1 MGPRQVDDLG
11 AIDEEDR
18 FDGGDDAA
26 NASLPA
32 FFECRREIGGA
43 IDIVNQQLDAQ
54 RLRRCVQ
61 RGDLPA
67 RDRIA
72 GIGQDQDARQAG
84 HRLLQQLQS
93 LGDHQRG
100 KRRRTG
106 YVAARPCEAGHQPGP
121 HRIAQR
127 EHHDRYR
134 AGCLLGGC
142 GRRRGADDDHVR
154 LVADTLGGKIREGVG
169 PAIGRKPVDRQAPT
183 IDVAEFAESIEERR
197 ISAPARRR
205 RIEGQQAKP
214 GHLRG
219 GLAERD
225 GRLQKSRAHPKEQ

>member
-84 HRLLQQLQS
+84 HRDISLQARPARV
-93 LGDHQRG
+93 DAQRAQQQ
-100 KRRRTG
+100 
-106 YVAARPCEAGHQPGP
+106 AARRDAGK
-121 HRIAQR
+121 
-127 EHHDRYR
+127 Y
-134 AGCLLGGC
+134 C
-142 GRRRGADDDHVR
+142 VR
-154 LVADTLGGKIREGVG
+154 
-169 PAIGRKPVDRQAPT
+169 
-183 IDVAEFAESIEERR
+183 
-197 ISAPARRR
+197 
-205 RIEGQQAKP
+205 
-214 GHLRG
+214 
-219 GLAERD
+219 
-225 GRLQKSRAHPKEQ
+225 